1 MILMT
6 EIVLGGNSY
15 EKSCWKWSRNHT
27 GTTDMSMGNH
37 HGDPTCDFRVILRV
51 VDVILMT
58 EIVLVD
64 DSYEKSCSKWS
75 KNHSGTTDWS
85 MGNRHGDP
93 RGDSKDNIY
102 DSYEGISSG
111 R

>member
-6 EIVLGGNSY
+6 EMVVRGDSY
-15 EKSCWKWSRNHT
+15 EKWSRAYNE
-27 GTTDMSMGNH
+27 
-37 HGDPTCDFRVILRV
+37 ILRV
-51 VDVILMT
+51 VDVILIT

-64 DSYEKSCSKWS
+64 DSYEKSCCKWS
-75 KNHSGTTDWS
+75 SNYSGTTDWS
-85 MGNRHGDP
+85 MGNHHGDP

-102 DSYEGISSG
+102 DSYDRNDSV